1 VQRGSSVKWPLVLLH
16 RISLIREDSP
26 NQLYWTTSHC
36 TPIKLTL
43 TLIRPPVLLFSS
55 QLLVQSIFHNTK
67 QYLSPKPSGKCS
79 SVQLSKKI
87 KSSITAFLPGAV
99 TPPHRI
105 LFMLSTP
112 TKKFYNLH
120 SETSFDGSKPF
131 SQTTTDTIA
140 PTSLL
145 DAFNSTLPAATSRAN
160 PSSAHST
167 TRTSSRQ
174 LKITEFSSKASPQ
187 SR

>member
-1 VQRGSSVKWPLVLLH
+1 VQWGSSVKWPLVLLH

-120 SETSFDGSKPF
+120 SETSLMVPSHSPKQLLTPSLQPLSWTPSIPRYQQPHQGLIRPLL
-131 SQTTTDTIA
+131 IA
-140 PTSLL
+140 QLV
-145 DAFNSTLPAATSRAN
+145 LPLVN
-160 PSSAHST
+160 
-167 TRTSSRQ
+167 
-174 LKITEFSSKASPQ
+174 
-187 SR
+187 